1 MKKGFKIMKRIFLS
15 FIMLLISVML
25 LFSWFVK
32 GNSKD
37 YGENSKVLKS
47 DKVSNKKALVVYQPS
62 KSKLTKKIA
71 KQIAQ
76 GIKDEGYEVT
86 INYPG
91 KHMTEDI
98 SQYSI
103 IVFGSPVYVGETSS
117 TLVDYMKSI
126 KDFSNKKILLFVTGA
141 QLENNEL
148 DKMEKNLGKIKATE
162 KVGFKNGMD
171 DESKAYETGKR
182 IAGE

>member
-1 MKKGFKIMKRIFLS
+1 MKKGFKIMKRVFLS
-15 FIMLLISVML
+15 FIVLLISVML
-25 LFSWFVK
+25 LFSWFIK

-37 YGENSKVLKS
+37 YGQNSKVLKS

-71 KQIAQ
+71 EQIAK
-76 GIKDEGYEVT
+76 GIKDEGYEIT

-91 KHMTEDI
+91 KHMAEDI

-117 TLVDYMKSI
+117 TLADYMKSI
-126 KDFSNKKILLFVTGA
+126 KDFSNKKILLFATGA

-148 DKMEKNLGKIKATE
+148 DKMEQNLRKIKATE
-162 KVGFKNGMD
+162 KVGFKKGID
-171 DESKAYETGKR
+171 DESKAYEIGKK

>member
-1 MKKGFKIMKRIFLS
+1 MKRIFLS
-15 FIMLLISVML
+15 FIVLLILVML
-25 LFSWFVK
+25 LFSWFIK

-62 KSKLTKKIA
+62 KSKLTEKIA
-71 KQIAQ
+71 EQIAQ
-76 GIKDEGYEVT
+76 GIQDEGYEVT

-91 KHMTEDI
+91 KHMIEDI

-117 TLVDYMKSI
+117 TLADYMKSI
-126 KDFSNKKILLFVTGA
+126 G
-141 QLENNEL
+141 
-148 DKMEKNLGKIKATE
+148 
-162 KVGFKNGMD
+162 
-171 DESKAYETGKR
+171 
-182 IAGE
+182 

>member
-1 MKKGFKIMKRIFLS
+1 MKKGFKIMKRVFLS
-15 FIMLLISVML
+15 FIVLLISVML

-62 KSKLTKKIA
+62 KSKLTEKIA

-76 GIKDEGYEVT
+76 GIKDEDYEVT

-91 KHMTEDI
+91 KHMIEDI

-117 TLVDYMKSI
+117 TLADYMKSI

-148 DKMEKNLGKIKATE
+148 DKMEKILE
-162 KVGFKNGMD
+162 
-171 DESKAYETGKR
+171 R
-182 IAGE
+182 

>member
-1 MKKGFKIMKRIFLS
+1 MGKIFKIMKRV
-15 FIMLLISVML
+15 LISLIVLLVLVML

-71 KQIAQ
+71 EQIAQ

-86 INYPG
+86 LNYPG

-103 IVFGSPVYVGETSS
+103 IVFGSPVYVGGTSS
-117 TLVDYMKSI
+117 TLDNYMKSI
-126 KDFSNKKILLFVTGA
+126 KYFSNKKILLFVTGA

-148 DKMEKNLGKIKATE
+148 NKMEKNLGKVKATE

-171 DESKAYETGKR
+171 DESKGYEIGKKF
-182 IAGE
+182 AGE